1 MRVVKQYEI
10 LSSIKAVAKVT
21 PDLPI
26 KDREEMCNVIT
37 VLANIGLDDLDRES
51 MTMLEGGNAD
61 V

>member
-1 MRVVKQYEI
+1 MQAVKQYEI

-26 KDREEMCNVIT
+26 KDREEMCSVIA
-37 VLANIGLDDLDRES
+37 VLANIGLDDLDMDS
-51 MTMLEGGNAD
+51 VKMVGGGNAD

>member
-1 MRVVKQYEI
+1 MRAVNQYEI

-26 KDREEMCNVIT
+26 KDREEMCSVIT

-51 MTMLEGGNAD
+51 MKMVGGGDAD